1 MSKSLGGVLV
11 LFSIIIATSMAG
23 WQSQPGWEE
32 IVKEKA
38 SSLLLMQVDLR
49 KAQMAEP
56 TAERL
61 RQMQA
66 MGMRTEDLT
75 SQRIFIHLSQ
85 QLTQSQLK
93 ELQDLGITVYVD
105 SWIPP
110 VEAHP
115 TGFML
120 ADMPIDKLYDLA
132 ARDYVIRLNTAEQL
146 LEPHAEG

>member
-1 MSKSLGGVLV
+1 MSKLLGVMLV
-11 LFSIIIATSMAG
+11 MTAIITAALVTG
-23 WQSQPGWEE
+23 GQSQPGEE
-32 IVKEKA
+32 ETVNEKA

-49 KAQMAEP
+49 KEQIAEP

-66 MGMRTEDLT
+66 LGIRTEDLA

-85 QLTQSQLK
+85 ELTQSQLE

-110 VEAHP
+110 VGVHP
-115 TGFML
+115 TGYIL
-120 ADMPIDKLYDLA
+120 ADMPVDKLYDLA

-146 LEPHAEG
+146 LQPYPEG

>member
-1 MSKSLGGVLV
+1 MSKSLGVVLV
-11 LFSIIIATSMAG
+11 LFSIIIATSIAG

-49 KAQMAEP
+49 KEQMAEP

-66 MGMRTEDLT
+66 MGMRTEDLA

-85 QLTQSQLK
+85 QLTQSQLQ

-110 VEAHP
+110 VGAHP

-132 ARDYVIRLNTAEQL
+132 ARDYVIRLNTAEQV

>member
-1 MSKSLGGVLV
+1 VSKSLVVVLV
-11 LFSIIIATSMAG
+11 LFSIIIATLTAG

-49 KAQMAEP
+49 KEQMTEP

-61 RQMQA
+61 KQMQT

-75 SQRIFIHLSQ
+75 SQRIYIHFDQ
-85 QLTQSQLK
+85 EPTQPQLE
-93 ELQDLGITVYVD
+93 ELRDLGVTVYVD

-110 VEAHP
+110 VGHHP
-115 TGFML
+115 SGYVL
-120 ADMPIDKLYDLA
+120 ADMPIDELNELA
-132 ARDYVIRLNTAEQL
+132 AKDYVIKLNTAEQV
-146 LEPHAEG
+146 LEPQSNR

>member
-1 MSKSLGGVLV
+1 MSKSLAVVLV
-11 LFSIIIATSMAG
+11 LFSIIIATFMAG

-49 KAQMAEP
+49 KEQMAEP

-61 RQMQA
+61 KQMQT

-75 SQRIFIHLSQ
+75 SQRIYIHFEQ
-85 QLTQSQLK
+85 EPTQPQLE
-93 ELQDLGITVYVD
+93 ELQDLGITAYAD

-110 VEAHP
+110 VGDHP
-115 TGFML
+115 TGFIL
-120 ADMPIDKLYDLA
+120 ADMPIDKLNGLPA
-132 ARDYVIRLNTAEQL
+132 KDYIIKLNTAEQV
-146 LEPHAEG
+146 LEPQSNR

>member
-1 MSKSLGGVLV
+1 MSKSLGAVLV
-11 LFSIIIATSMAG
+11 MTAIITAALVTG
-23 WQSQPGWEE
+23 GQSQPGEEE
-32 IVKEKA
+32 IVNEKV

-49 KAQMAEP
+49 EAQIAAP

-66 MGMRTEDLT
+66 MGMRTEDLA

-85 QLTQSQLK
+85 ELTQSQLE

-110 VEAHP
+110 VGAHP
-115 TGFML
+115 TGYIL

-132 ARDYVIRLNTAEQL
+132 ARDYVIRLNTAEEL
-146 LEPHAEG
+146 LQPYAEG